1 MSISFGRRFRGEIW
15 AASLAVAA
23 ALALNVYWLAP
34 ELAISRI
41 DLNDN
46 VLHYALAA
54 RMAEAIEHG
63 ESPFDH
69 WVSEW
74 TLGYPVPRTYHP
86 LGSFS
91 LAALYLVL
99 GKSIPLM
106 TLFAW
111 ARFLLVLLFP
121 LSVYGGARLM
131 ELDRLRAAAAA
142 LLAPL
147 IATNGHY
154 GLEHG
159 SYVWRGSGLYAQ
171 AWGMHLLALTLGF
184 GYRAFSRGRGRTV
197 SGALLGLTFLCHFL
211 YGYMAAL
218 SLLLLAALD
227 RTEGLFLR
235 RMARL
240 AWIAAVS
247 VALTASFLLP
257 LWIDKAL
264 INRSRWEAA
273 WKWSSFGLVE
283 VARQLLSGGL
293 LDYGRLPVLTVLAA
307 GGVAAW
313 GLSRW
318 RPAVADRFA
327 VSRTPRGALTFVVSG
342 AALWLF
348 LYCGRQSWGVLFSLL
363 GAGDETP
370 LHRLIGAVHVFALL
384 LCGIALGSLWH
395 WVRLRFRHRGGWRA
409 PLLAL
414 AATIVLLAPA
424 LAERDAFLAQGV
436 EWGRQNLAAHAV
448 EAEDLERAMAEVK
461 SQPGRTFAG
470 LAGDWGRDFR
480 VGSVPVFGLLAT
492 RGEAA
497 IGMLYHAMA
506 LTADITV
513 RFNEWRPDHYRLFN
527 VSTLL
532 ADPSRQ
538 VAAFLGPAGRHGRMQ
553 VYRAPGGGYFDLVR
567 VPYSV
572 RTDRNS
578 FYDINDPWLQSDW
591 VEKRQHIRLD
601 FATGALP
608 ELPRLDS
615 TASLPALEAA
625 QGLGEI
631 RGETRSGEV
640 YSAEVR
646 AGEACYL
653 LFKMTY
659 HPNWRVLVNGEPRTT
674 VALTPGMLGVAL
686 NPGEYRV
693 ECRYEPEVWR
703 MPLLVAGLLGGLL
716 LLVGERRGL
725 AAAFE
730 DRGARWISQ
739 GWQAVPAQARQRLA
753 IAAGLIALALPVCLP
768 LATDQMLLGHDAYE
782 YLPRLIEFHENIRH
796 GIWIPRWAADLSLG
810 YGQPFFV
817 FNPPLLYYFAE
828 VWLLAGSDPLTA
840 LNLTCAGIVMGSAV
854 SMFLLGRMWFGTWG
868 GFLAAAAYIYAPYFH
883 VDLFVRHA
891 LAELAA
897 FPFYPL
903 AFYGLARYARERD
916 PRFLLLGGAAYTG
929 VIGSHHP
936 AAFLFSPLLLSF
948 AAFQALQRKSFR
960 LLLAQTG
967 AMALG
972 LGLGASVWLPGL
984 LERGFVKL
992 DRLLEG
998 DLQFTNHFV
1007 YLQQLFATNWG
1018 YGISTPGYADGMSF
1032 SLGWSHL
1039 LLAAVG
1045 WAAAKRAGGGAGS
1058 RESRRLVGFLGTCC
1072 ALFSVLMLSGSE
1084 WFWATLPLM
1093 KYVEFPWRMLAPASF
1108 CLALAAGAAALGF
1121 SPAALGLSAAAE
1133 WRKPAMAAAMALLIL
1148 PNLQHIAPAGYQ
1160 AVDLRQWTPEQ
1171 IAQRGISVTTRN
1183 EYEPRW
1189 AELAVPRRDSV
1200 RVVAGWAQAELLR
1213 LSPVHW
1219 SGRVRADSES
1229 TIEISTFF
1237 FPGWEARIDGR
1248 RIPLEPAQ
1256 GSGLIRLAVPAGEKR
1271 LELEFGRTPVRAA
1284 GDALSVLSALLIAAL
1299 WMRWSKRTSS
1309 TVKKGDDDR

>member
-1 MSISFGRRFRGEIW
+1 LRGEI
-15 AASLAVAA
+15 AAAWLALAA
-23 ALALNVYWLAP
+23 ALALNLYWLAP

-63 ESPFDH
+63 ENPFDH

-74 TLGYPVPRTYHP
+74 TLGYPVPRTYQP
-86 LGSFS
+86 LGSFA
-91 LAALYLVL
+91 LAALYLTL
-99 GKSIPLM
+99 GKSVSLM
-106 TLFAW
+106 SLFAW

-121 LSVYGGARLM
+121 LSVYRGARLM
-131 ELDRLRAAAAA
+131 ELDPLRAAAAA

-147 IATNGHY
+147 IATNGLY

-159 SYVWRGSGLYAQ
+159 SYAWRGSGLYAQ
-171 AWGMHLLALTLGF
+171 AWAMHLLVLTLGF
-184 GYRAFSRGRGRTV
+184 GYRAFAQGRGRTAT
-197 SGALLGLTFLCHFL
+197 GALLGLTFLSHFL
-211 YGYMAAL
+211 YGYMAAF
-218 SLLLLAALD
+218 SMLLLAALH
-227 RTEGLFLR
+227 RTEELFLQ

-257 LWIDKAL
+257 LWIDKPL

-273 WKWSSFGLVE
+273 WKWNSFGLGE
-283 VARQLLSGGL
+283 VAGQLLSGGL
-293 LDYGRLPVLTVLAA
+293 LDFGRLPVLTLLAA
-307 GGVAAW
+307 AGVAAW
-313 GLSRW
+313 GLARW
-318 RPAVADRFA
+318 RPPAAERFA
-327 VSRTPRGALTFVVSG
+327 ANRTPSGALAFVVSG

-363 GAGDETP
+363 GASEETP
-370 LHRLIGAVHVFALL
+370 LHRLIGGVHVFALL
-384 LCGIALGSLWH
+384 LSGIGLGSLWH
-395 WVRLRFRHRGGWRA
+395 WLCLRSGRWG
-409 PLLAL
+409 PLAAL
-414 AATIVLLAPA
+414 AATLVLLAPA
-424 LAERDAFLAQGV
+424 LAERNGFLAQGA
-436 EWGRQNLAAHAV
+436 EWGRQNLAAHALQAGDV
-448 EAEDLERAMAEVK
+448 ERAMAEAK
-461 SQPGRTFAG
+461 SNPGRTFAG

-492 RGEAA
+492 HGEPA

-527 VSTLL
+527 VSMLL
-532 ADPSRQ
+532 ADPSRR
-538 VAAFLGPAGRHGRMQ
+538 VADFLRPAGRHGPVQ
-553 VYRAPGGGYFDLVR
+553 AYHAPGGGYFDLVR
-567 VPYSV
+567 VPYSA
-572 RTDRNS
+572 RTTRS
-578 FYDINDPWLQSDW
+578 GFYDINDAWLQSDW

-601 FATGALP
+601 FDARVMP
-608 ELPRLDS
+608 ELPRLNS
-615 TASLPALEAA
+615 TATLPALEAA

-631 RGETRSGEV
+631 RGEVRSGEV

-646 AGEACYL
+646 AAEACYL

-659 HPNWRVLVNGEPRTT
+659 HPNWKVLVNGEPRAT
-674 VALTPGMLGVAL
+674 VALSPGMLGVAL
-686 NPGEYRV
+686 TPGQYRV

-703 MPLLVAGLLGGLL
+703 MPLLAAGLLGGLL
-716 LLVGERRGL
+716 LLLGERRGL
-725 AAAFE
+725 AAAAE

-739 GWQAVPAQARQRLA
+739 TWQAVPEHSQRRLA
-753 IAAGLIALALPVCLP
+753 VAFGLIALALPVCVP

-782 YLPRLIEFHENIRH
+782 YLPRLVEFHENIRH
-796 GIWIPRWAADLSLG
+796 GIWMPRWAPDLSLG

-828 VWLLAGSDPLTA
+828 AWVLAGVDSLTA

-854 SMFLLGRMWFGTWG
+854 SMFLLGRLWFGIWG
-868 GFLAAAAYIYAPYFH
+868 GFLAAAAYLYAPYFH

-891 LAELAA
+891 LAEFAA

-903 AFYGLARYARERD
+903 AFYGLSRYARDRD
-916 PRFLLLGGAAYTG
+916 RRFLMLGGAAYAG

-936 AAFLFSPLLLSF
+936 AALLFSPLLLGF
-948 AAFQALQRKSFR
+948 AAFQALQRKSFS
-960 LLLAQTG
+960 LLLAQT
-967 AMALG
+967 AALALG

-1007 YLQQLFATNWG
+1007 YLQQLFITNWG
-1018 YGISTPGYADGMSF
+1018 YGISVPGYADGMSF

-1039 LLAAVG
+1039 LLVATG
-1045 WAAAKRAGGGAGS
+1045 WTAAKRMQRSGS
-1058 RESRRLVGFLGTCC
+1058 GENRRFVGFLGAWCV
-1072 ALFSVLMLSGSE
+1072 LFSVLMLSGSE
-1084 WFWATLPLM
+1084 WFWETLPLM

-1108 CLALAAGAAALGF
+1108 CLALAAGGAAQ
-1121 SPAALGLSAAAE
+1121 GLSASAP
-1133 WRKPAMAAAMALLIL
+1133 WRRPALAAAMALLIL
-1148 PNLQHIAPAGYQ
+1148 PNLRHIAPAGYQ

-1189 AELAVPRRDSV
+1189 AEMAVPRSNSV
-1200 RVVAGWAQAELLR
+1200 RVVAGWAQGELLR
-1213 LSPVHW
+1213 QSPAYW
-1219 SGRVRADSES
+1219 SGPVQAASGS

-1237 FPGWEARIDGR
+1237 FPGWEARINGR
-1248 RIPLEPAQ
+1248 QVPMEAAQ
-1256 GSGLIRLAVPAGEKR
+1256 DSGLIRLQVPAGEHR
-1271 LELEFGRTPVRAA
+1271 LDLKFGRTPVRAA
-1284 GDALSVLSALLIAAL
+1284 ADTMSVLMALSLVAL
-1299 WMRWSKRTSS
+1299 WMHWSRRTGSDGKS
-1309 TVKKGDDDR
+1309 GDEDY